1 MRPQFIQILRAVAFN
16 VGLYLNTAV
25 HLIVCLPVLILP
37 RRVLWRAVGSWVAI
51 NHWLL
56 RTICDIEFEIRG
68 IERIPPGPLIVASKH
83 QSAWETYSILGL
95 FVDPVYVLK
104 RELMWLP
111 VFGWYCLKA
120 RMIPVRRGARSA
132 ALAEM
137 TERARREIARDRQI
151 IIFPEGTRRPAGA
164 EPNYKYGV
172 AHLYGE
178 LGVPCLPIA
187 LNSGLY
193 WPRRSWQMRPGRIQV
208 EILEPIQPGLH
219 PDAFLVALQNQLEPA
234 TARLISEGESEIAAR
249 ERLIAFR
256 STPSP

>member
-1 MRPQFIQILRAVAFN
+1 MRPQFVQALRAVLFN
-16 VGLYLNTAV
+16 VCFYLNTAV
-25 HLIVCLPVLILP
+25 HMIVCLPVFFLP
-37 RRVLWRAVGSWVAI
+37 RWVLWRAVASWVAV
-51 NHWLL
+51 NRWFL
-56 RTICDIEFEIRG
+56 RMICDIDFEIRG
-68 IERIPPGPLIVASKH
+68 IERIPPGPLIVAAKH

-95 FVDPVYVLK
+95 FIDPVYVLK

-137 TERARREIARDRQI
+137 TERAKQEIARNRQI
-151 IIFPEGTRRPAGA
+151 IIFPEGTRRPPGA

-172 AHLYGE
+172 AHLYGA

-193 WPRRSWQMRPGRIQV
+193 WPRRSWQMRPGKIRV

-219 PDAFLVALQNQLEPA
+219 PDAFLVVLQNQLEPA

-249 ERLIAFR
+249 ERRIAFR
-256 STPSP
+256 RTPSP